1 MVDQTCGVAPTADPG
16 NTQGGAGA
24 DPSQGR
30 TDCGWR
36 VRKVFPASRGQSV
49 QALRALPD
57 YGAQAVS
64 PTQGG
69 QGQNGTGAMTVWCAN
84 RVPTHDV
91 FQRRMRAVTNQ
102 REVPM
107 LNLTLADV
115 VNFNLG
121 NAPKLDAD
129 AVAEPEHVHALRLL
143 DAVVKAADKGD
154 VTAIRLLHDLG
165 LLTLPPYSLDRF
177 DPLLFGKSKTIGEIA
192 EEQNDG
198 NSDS

>member
-1 MVDQTCGVAPTADPG
+1 MGGLSNDGPASHLVKIWRQKSGPNDGPVVDQARGMALHANPC

-69 QGQNGTGAMTVWCAN
+69 QGQNGTGAMTVWCA
-84 RVPTHDV
+84 RPH
-91 FQRRMRAVTNQ
+91 MSCRAI
-102 REVPM
+102 
-107 LNLTLADV
+107 L
-115 VNFNLG
+115 
-121 NAPKLDAD
+121 
-129 AVAEPEHVHALRLL
+129 
-143 DAVVKAADKGD
+143 
-154 VTAIRLLHDLG
+154 AIR
-165 LLTLPPYSLDRF
+165 
-177 DPLLFGKSKTIGEIA
+177 
-192 EEQNDG
+192 N
-198 NSDS
+198 